1 MKQRAAVLAARI
13 DALSLRERALVF
25 LSVLAVLVFGWQALL
40 MDPLEARQARLVANI
55 ESIQKNVQ
63 DIDGQMQALLEQR
76 IADPDAANHRRL
88 AELEA
93 AIRASDERL
102 GGAVRGLVAPQEMAR
117 VLEDVLTRETRLRLI
132 RVESLPAEP
141 LLAADASTGAG
152 VYRHGMQLVLEGSF
166 QGTVDYLRALEQLG
180 RALYWDEVG
189 LEMLDYP
196 RARVTIRVHTLG
208 LSEAWIGV

>member
-1 MKQRAAVLAARI
+1 MKRRATAVAARI

-25 LSVLAVLVFGWQALL
+25 LSVLAVLVLGWQALL
-40 MDPLEARQARLVANI
+40 MDPLEARQAQLMADLD
-55 ESIQKNVQ
+55 SIQKNVQ
-63 DIDGQMQALLEQR
+63 DIDGQMQALIEQR
-76 IADPDAANHRRL
+76 VTDPDAADRRRL

-102 GGAVRGLVAPQEMAR
+102 GGAVHGLVAPQEMAR
-117 VLEDVLTRETRLRLI
+117 VLENVLTRQTSLRL
-132 RVESLPAEP
+132 VSLESLPADA
-141 LLAADASTGAG
+141 LLTADASTGAG

-166 QGTVDYLRALEQLG
+166 QGTVDYLRALEHLG

-208 LSEAWIGV
+208 LTEAWIGV